1 MVINCALSSSQK
13 SITHYARQFIDLP
26 PLPAYITKNGP
37 YVKNEEEGTHQII
50 ISYEFDKSK
59 FVEAMEN
66 ICKQLGSFRDIP
78 EFALFADLYSPH
90 PCYLI
95 LEKGGEV

>member
-1 MVINCALSSSQK
+1 MVINCSLSTSQK
-13 SITHYARQFIDLP
+13 GFKHYARQFIDLP

-37 YVKNEEEGTHQII
+37 YVKDEKGGRREII
-50 ISYEFDKSK
+50 ICYEFDKSK

-66 ICKQLGSFRDIP
+66 ICKQLGPFRDVP
-78 EFALFADLYSPH
+78 EFVIFAELSNPQ
-90 PCYLI
+90 PCYSI